1 MRTRLAAQ
9 GASLTLGAVL
19 ILAGVLPLAM
29 AGTEPLP
36 RRLHDTGLYADGSTV
51 RPGVLPFSPQYP
63 LWSDGAAKRR
73 WIALPPGG
81 VIDATRTGAWAFPRG
96 TRLWKEF
103 SVGGRRVETRMIERT
118 ADGGWRFATYVWNE
132 DGSDATLAPAQGVA
146 ALALP
151 GGGRYA
157 LPSEADCRACHEGAA
172 APVLGFS
179 ALQLSAD
186 RDPLAPHAEPR
197 RPGDADLRE
206 LAARGWLRGLPQALL
221 DTPPRIAAPTPAGR
235 AALGYLHANCG
246 HCHVDPAASGAAV
259 PVGLSLWLD
268 PADAA
273 AGEKTLR
280 SLVDGVSRFRPA
292 HGGAARLLAP
302 GDAAAGV
309 LVPRM
314 RSRDPRVQMPPL
326 GSAIPDQ
333 EALALI
339 ERWVEHDLPTHQE
352 NPQ

>member
-1 MRTRLAAQ
+1 MRTRFGAQKASIALAA
-9 GASLTLGAVL
+9 LVL
-19 ILAGVLPLAM
+19 PAVLPLAM
-29 AGTEPLP
+29 AGPAPLP
-36 RRLHDTGLYADGSTV
+36 KRLIDTGLYVDGWTV
-51 RPGVLPFSPQYP
+51 RPGIIPFSPQYP

-73 WIALPPGG
+73 WIALPQGG
-81 VIDATRTGAWAFPRG
+81 AIDATRPGAWVFPRG

-103 SVGGRRVETRMIERT
+103 SVGGRRVETRLIERA
-118 ADGGWRFATYVWNE
+118 ADGDWRYATYVWNE
-132 DGSDATLAPAQGVA
+132 EGSDAKLAPVEGIA
-146 ALALP
+146 ALPLP
-151 GGGRYA
+151 GGRRYA
-157 LPSEADCRACHEGAA
+157 IPSEADCRACHEGAA

-197 RPGDADLRE
+197 RPGDPDLRD
-206 LAARGWLRGLPQALL
+206 LVARGWLRGLPQALF

-280 SLVDGVSRFRPA
+280 SLVEGASRFRPSG
-292 HGGAARLLAP
+292 GGATRLLAP
-302 GDAAAGV
+302 GDAAASV
-309 LVPRM
+309 LVARM
-314 RSRDPRVQMPPL
+314 RSRNPRVQMPPIA
-326 GSAIPDQ
+326 SAVPDA

-339 ERWVEHDLPTHQE
+339 ERWVKHDLSTRQE
-352 NPQ
+352 TPQ